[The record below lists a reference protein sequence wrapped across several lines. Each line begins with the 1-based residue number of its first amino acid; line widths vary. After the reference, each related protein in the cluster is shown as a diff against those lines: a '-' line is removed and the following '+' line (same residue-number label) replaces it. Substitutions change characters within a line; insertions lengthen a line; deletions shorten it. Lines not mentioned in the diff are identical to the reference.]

1 MESTTDLPYSPAAE
15 RNQAPILEVLK
26 QLLASDVRVL
36 EIGSGTGQHAVA
48 FASAL
53 PHVYWQTSER
63 AEILPSLTR
72 RLEQEAPGL
81 PAPLSLD
88 VLTGP
93 WPAEQYDFV
102 FTANTAHIMSWA
114 GVCAMLKGAAGLLAP
129 GGSMLIYGPFT
140 QNGQYNAYS
149 NELFDR
155 QLRAADARQG
165 IRDLN
170 ALGIEAQGN
179 GMRLVN
185 LIDLPANNRIA
196 VFTKNA

>member
-1 MESTTDLPYSPAAE
+1 MESTTDLPFSPAAE

-26 QLLASDVRVL
+26 QLLASDARVL

-48 FASAL
+48 FATAL
-53 PHVYWQTSER
+53 PKVYWQTSER
-63 AEILPSLTR
+63 PEILPSLAR
-72 RLEQEAPGL
+72 RIEQEAPGL
-81 PAPLSLD
+81 PSPFSLD
-88 VLTGP
+88 VQTGP
-93 WPAEQYDFV
+93 WPDDQYDVV

-114 GVCAMLKGAAGLLAP
+114 GVCAMMKGVAGLLAP
-129 GGSMLIYGPFT
+129 GGVMLIYGPFT
-140 QNGQYNAYS
+140 QNGQHNAYS

-179 GMRLVN
+179 EMRLVN

-196 VFTKNA
+196 VFKKNA